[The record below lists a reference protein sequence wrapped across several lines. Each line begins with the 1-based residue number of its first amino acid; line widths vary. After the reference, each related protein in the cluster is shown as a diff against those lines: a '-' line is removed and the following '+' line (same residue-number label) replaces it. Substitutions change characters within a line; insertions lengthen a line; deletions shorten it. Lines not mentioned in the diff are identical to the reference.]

1 MSARVQLSKS
11 LARDGG
17 LPKPRES
24 LTISVLG
31 GLSVAFAGREI
42 RVKSRKS
49 RAVLGYLALTDRHQE
64 TRERLVGLL
73 WSESDE
79 YKARASLRQVLHELR
94 ETFLEA
100 GYDGLQI
107 EKMLVELGREG
118 LRVDLLD
125 ALREAEAQHAH
136 PILMTATGLME
147 TLLAGLDDIDP
158 SFRVWLLAKRQTFHD
173 RILRALEA
181 GLRNAELAVAN
192 RRALAE
198 AILSLDPTHEEA
210 CRYAMQA
217 RAEEGDMSGALRAYK
232 TLWNI
237 LDEEYGME
245 PSAKTQ
251 QLIAEIKNGQFE
263 SEAPSIAGDPAP
275 RDGMQAPAAHEAPK
289 QASAQ
294 SRAAAKIAI
303 LVDPFSMNGVSAD
316 RVHLVTGFRHHFI
329 ACLTKFREWYVGD
342 GTAEQ
347 PLASGERA
355 AASRYSIAATAYQT
369 GDTISMVLT
378 LRETNTGVYIWS
390 DTFELSLE
398 NWFQAQQ
405 RIVQRTALSVNV
417 YLSTE
422 RLTRVATAPGVSLD
436 IYDRWLR
443 AQASFGS
450 LNAEHWRQSI
460 ALLTEAI
467 AVAPN
472 FSPSYSALVQMNNTE
487 HFVFPGLFRDLTK
500 AKSTLELARTAVQ
513 LDPVDSR
520 AQLCLGWSQAMLMQY
535 SEASAHIDLACELNG
550 NDPWTLLSAASCQ
563 GFCGNFERGSELVA
577 EALKVSWAPPPLHW
591 PYRAVLQFMRGNYLD
606 AIEGIDRANNVAKTL
621 PGWKA
626 AALFHLGRTEEARLE
641 ARKFLDGIRA
651 IWFGKAPT
659 DRQIALWFLHAHPI
673 ARREDW
679 ERLRDGIGGAG
690 VPVVDLRHHAW

>member
-1 MSARVQLSKS
+1 
-11 LARDGG
+11 
-17 LPKPRES
+17 
-24 LTISVLG
+24 
-31 GLSVAFAGREI
+31 
-42 RVKSRKS
+42 
-49 RAVLGYLALTDRHQE
+49 
-64 TRERLVGLL
+64 
-73 WSESDE
+73 
-79 YKARASLRQVLHELR
+79 
-94 ETFLEA
+94 
-100 GYDGLQI
+100 
-107 EKMLVELGREG
+107 MLVELERER
-118 LRVDLLD
+118 LHVDLWE

-136 PILMTATGLME
+136 PALMSAPGLME
-147 TLLAGLDDIDP
+147 TLLEGLDDIDP

-173 RILRALEA
+173 RILRALEG
-181 GLRNAELAVAN
+181 GLRSVELAAAN
-192 RRALAE
+192 RRELAE
-198 AILSLDPTHEEA
+198 AMLSLDPTHEEA
-210 CRYAMQA
+210 CRYAMQT
-217 RAEEGDMSGALRAYK
+217 RAEEGDLSGALRAYR

-251 QLIAEIKNGQFE
+251 QLIADIKNGHFE
-263 SEAPSIAGDPAP
+263 GEVVSIAGELGLRDGAPAP
-275 RDGMQAPAAHEAPK
+275 PSDEVLRQSPA
-289 QASAQ
+289 S
-294 SRAAAKIAI
+294 SRTIAKIAI

-316 RVHLVTGFRHHFI
+316 RVHLVTGFRHHLI

-342 GTAEQ
+342 GTAQQ
-347 PLASGERA
+347 PLESRERA
-355 AASRYSIAATAYQT
+355 AASRYSVAATAYQA

-390 DTFELSLE
+390 DTFELKLE
-398 NWFQAQQ
+398 NWFQVQQ

-422 RLTRVATAPGVSLD
+422 RLTRVATAPDVSLD

-450 LNAEHWRQSI
+450 FSAENWRESI
-460 ALLTEAI
+460 ALLTEGI
-467 AVAPN
+467 NVAPN
-472 FSPSYSALVQMNNTE
+472 FSPCYSALVQLNNTE
-487 HFVFPGLFRDLTK
+487 HLVFPGLFRDLTK
-500 AKSTLELARTAVQ
+500 ARSTLELARTAVQ

-535 SEASAHIDLACELNG
+535 SDASGHIDLACELNG

-563 GFCGNFERGSELVA
+563 GFCGNFERGTELVA
-577 EALKVSWAPPPLHW
+577 EALKVSWTPPPLHW
-591 PYRAVLQFMRGNYLD
+591 PYRAVLQFMRGNYQE
-606 AIEGIDRANNVAKTL
+606 AIEGIDRASNVAKTL

-651 IWFGKAPT
+651 TWFGKSPN
-659 DRQIALWFLHAHPI
+659 DREIALWLLHAHPI

>member
-1 MSARVQLSKS
+1 M
-11 LARDGG
+11 
-17 LPKPRES
+17 
-24 LTISVLG
+24 G
-31 GLSVAFAGREI
+31 GLSVAFAGRDI
-42 RVKSRKS
+42 RIKSRKS

-100 GYDGLQI
+100 GYEGLQI
-107 EKMLVELGREG
+107 EKMLVELERDR
-118 LRVDLLD
+118 LQVDLWD

-136 PILMTATGLME
+136 PALMSAPGLME
-147 TLLAGLDDIDP
+147 TLLEGLDDIDP

-173 RILRALEA
+173 RILRALEG
-181 GLRNAELAVAN
+181 GLRSVELAAAN
-192 RRALAE
+192 RRELAQ

-210 CRYAMQA
+210 CRYAMQT
-217 RAEEGDMSGALRAYK
+217 RAEEGDLSGALRAYR

-251 QLIAEIKNGQFE
+251 QLIADIKNGQFE
-263 SEAPSIAGDPAP
+263 GEVVSIAGELGLRDSAPAP
-275 RDGMQAPAAHEAPK
+275 PSDETLRQSPAL
-289 QASAQ
+289 
-294 SRAAAKIAI
+294 SRTAAKIAI

-316 RVHLVTGFRHHFI
+316 RVHLVTGFRHHLI

-342 GTAEQ
+342 GTAQQ
-347 PLASGERA
+347 PPESGERA
-355 AASRYSIAATAYQT
+355 AASRYSVAATAYQA

-390 DTFELSLE
+390 DTFELKLE
-398 NWFQAQQ
+398 NWFQVQQ

-422 RLTRVATAPGVSLD
+422 RLTRVATAPDVSLD

-450 LNAEHWRQSI
+450 FSAENWRESI

-467 AVAPN
+467 NVAPN
-472 FSPSYSALVQMNNTE
+472 FSPSYSALVQLNNTE
-487 HFVFPGLFRDLTK
+487 HLVFPGLFRNLTK
-500 AKSTLELARTAVQ
+500 ARSTLELARTAVQ

-535 SEASAHIDLACELNG
+535 SDASAHIDLACELNG

-563 GFCGNFERGSELVA
+563 GFCGNFERGTELVA
-577 EALKVSWAPPPLHW
+577 EALKVSWTPPPLHW
-591 PYRAVLQFMRGNYLD
+591 PYRAVLQFMRGNYQE
-606 AIEGIDRANNVAKTL
+606 AIEGIDRASNVAKTL

-651 IWFGKAPT
+651 MWFGKPPS
-659 DRQIALWFLHAHPI
+659 DREIALWLLHAHPI

>member
-1 MSARVQLSKS
+1 
-11 LARDGG
+11 
-17 LPKPRES
+17 
-24 LTISVLG
+24 LG
-31 GLSVAFAGREI
+31 GLSVAFAGRDI
-42 RVKSRKS
+42 RIKSRKS

-79 YKARASLRQVLHELR
+79 YRARASLRQVLHELR

-100 GYDGLQI
+100 GYEGLQI
-107 EKMLVELGREG
+107 EKMLVELERDR
-118 LRVDLLD
+118 LHVDLWE

-136 PILMTATGLME
+136 PVLMSAPGLME
-147 TLLAGLDDIDP
+147 TLLEGLDDIDP

-173 RILRALEA
+173 RILRALEG
-181 GLRNAELAVAN
+181 GLRNLELAAAN
-192 RRALAE
+192 RRELAG

-210 CRYAMQA
+210 CRYAMQT
-217 RAEEGDMSGALRAYK
+217 RAEEGDLSGALRAYR

-251 QLIAEIKNGQFE
+251 QLIADIKNGHFE
-263 SEAPSIAGDPAP
+263 GEVVSIAGELGLREGAPAP
-275 RDGMQAPAAHEAPK
+275 PSDEAPR
-289 QASAQ
+289 QSPAS
-294 SRAAAKIAI
+294 SRTAAKIAI

-316 RVHLVTGFRHHFI
+316 RVHLVTGFRHHLI

-342 GTAEQ
+342 GTAQQ
-347 PLASGERA
+347 PLESGERA
-355 AASRYSIAATAYQT
+355 AASRYSVAATAYQA

-390 DTFELSLE
+390 DTFELKLE
-398 NWFQAQQ
+398 NWFQVQQ

-422 RLTRVATAPGVSLD
+422 RLTRVATAPDVSLD

-450 LNAEHWRQSI
+450 FSAENWRESI
-460 ALLTEAI
+460 ALLTEGI
-467 AVAPN
+467 NVAPN
-472 FSPSYSALVQMNNTE
+472 FSPCYSALVQLNNTE
-487 HFVFPGLFRDLTK
+487 HLVFPGLFRDLTK
-500 AKSTLELARTAVQ
+500 ARSTLELARMAVQ

-535 SEASAHIDLACELNG
+535 SDASAHIDLACELNG

-563 GFCGNFERGSELVA
+563 GFCGNFERGTELVA
-577 EALKVSWAPPPLHW
+577 EALKVSWTPPPLHW
-591 PYRAVLQFMRGNYLD
+591 PYRAVLQFMRGNYQE
-606 AIEGIDRANNVAKTL
+606 AIEGIDRAGNVAKTL

-651 IWFGKAPT
+651 IWFGKPPS
-659 DRQIALWFLHAHPI
+659 DREIALWLLHAHPI

-679 ERLRDGIGGAG
+679 ERLRDGLGGAG
-690 VPVVDLRHHAW
+690 VPIVDLRHHAW

>member
-1 MSARVQLSKS
+1 
-11 LARDGG
+11 
-17 LPKPRES
+17 
-24 LTISVLG
+24 LG
-31 GLSVAFAGREI
+31 GLSVAFAGRDI
-42 RVKSRKS
+42 RIKSRKS

-79 YKARASLRQVLHELR
+79 YRARASLRQVLHELR

-100 GYDGLQI
+100 GYEGLQI
-107 EKMLVELGREG
+107 EKMLVELERDR
-118 LRVDLLD
+118 LHVDLWE

-136 PILMTATGLME
+136 PVLMSAPALME
-147 TLLAGLDDIDP
+147 TLLEGLDDIDP

-173 RILRALEA
+173 RILRALEG
-181 GLRNAELAVAN
+181 GLRNLELAAAN
-192 RRALAE
+192 RRDLAG

-210 CRYAMQA
+210 CRYAMQT
-217 RAEEGDMSGALRAYK
+217 RAEEGDLSGALRAYR

-251 QLIAEIKNGQFE
+251 QLIADIKNGHFE
-263 SEAPSIAGDPAP
+263 GEVVSIAGELGLRDGAPASPSDEAP
-275 RDGMQAPAAHEAPK
+275 RQSPA
-289 QASAQ
+289 S
-294 SRAAAKIAI
+294 SRTAAKIAI

-316 RVHLVTGFRHHFI
+316 RVHLVTGFRHHLI

-342 GTAEQ
+342 GTAQQ
-347 PLASGERA
+347 PLESGERA
-355 AASRYSIAATAYQT
+355 AASRYSVAATAYQA

-390 DTFELSLE
+390 DTFELKLE
-398 NWFQAQQ
+398 NWFQVQQ

-422 RLTRVATAPGVSLD
+422 RLTRVATAPDVSLD

-450 LNAEHWRQSI
+450 FSAENWRESI
-460 ALLTEAI
+460 ALLTEGI
-467 AVAPN
+467 NVAPN
-472 FSPSYSALVQMNNTE
+472 FSPCYSALVQLNNTE
-487 HFVFPGLFRDLTK
+487 HLVFPGLFRDLTK
-500 AKSTLELARTAVQ
+500 ARSTLELARMAVQ

-535 SEASAHIDLACELNG
+535 SDASAHIDLACELNG

-563 GFCGNFERGSELVA
+563 GFCGNFERGTELVA
-577 EALKVSWAPPPLHW
+577 EALKVSWTPPPLHW
-591 PYRAVLQFMRGNYLD
+591 PYRAVLQFMRGNYQE
-606 AIEGIDRANNVAKTL
+606 AIEGIDRASNVAKTL

-651 IWFGKAPT
+651 IWFGKPPS
-659 DRQIALWFLHAHPI
+659 DREIALWLLHAHPI

-679 ERLRDGIGGAG
+679 ERLRDGLGGAG
-690 VPVVDLRHHAW
+690 VPIVDLRHHAW

>member
-1 MSARVQLSKS
+1 
-11 LARDGG
+11 
-17 LPKPRES
+17 
-24 LTISVLG
+24 LG
-31 GLSVAFAGREI
+31 GLSVAFAGRDI
-42 RVKSRKS
+42 RIKSRKS
-49 RAVLGYLALTDRHQE
+49 RALLGYLALTDRHQE

-107 EKMLVELGREG
+107 EKMLVELERDR
-118 LRVDLLD
+118 LQVDLWD

-136 PILMTATGLME
+136 PALMSAPGLME
-147 TLLAGLDDIDP
+147 TLLEGLDDIDP

-173 RILRALEA
+173 RILRALEG
-181 GLRNAELAVAN
+181 GLRNVELAAAN
-192 RRALAE
+192 RRELAE

-210 CRYAMQA
+210 CRYAMQT
-217 RAEEGDMSGALRAYK
+217 RAEEGDLSGALRVYR

-251 QLIAEIKNGQFE
+251 QLIADIKNGHFE
-263 SEAPSIAGDPAP
+263 GEVVSIAGELGL
-275 RDGMQAPAAHEAPK
+275 RDGAPAS
-289 QASAQ
+289 SADEVPRQ
-294 SRAAAKIAI
+294 SPALSRTAAKIAI

-316 RVHLVTGFRHHFI
+316 RVHLVTGFRHHLI

-342 GTAEQ
+342 GTAQQ
-347 PLASGERA
+347 PLESRERA
-355 AASRYSIAATAYQT
+355 AASRYSVAATAYQA

-390 DTFELSLE
+390 DTFELKLE
-398 NWFQAQQ
+398 NWFQVQQ

-422 RLTRVATAPGVSLD
+422 RLTRVATAPDVSLD

-450 LNAEHWRQSI
+450 FSAENWRESI
-460 ALLTEAI
+460 ALLTKAI
-467 AVAPN
+467 NVAPN
-472 FSPSYSALVQMNNTE
+472 FSPCYSALVQLNNTE
-487 HFVFPGLFRDLTK
+487 HLVFPGLFRDLTK
-500 AKSTLELARTAVQ
+500 ARSTLELARTAVQ

-535 SEASAHIDLACELNG
+535 SDASGHIDLACELNG

-563 GFCGNFERGSELVA
+563 GFCGNFERGTELVA
-577 EALKVSWAPPPLHW
+577 EALKVSWTPPPLHW
-591 PYRAVLQFMRGNYLD
+591 PYRAVLQFMRGNYQD
-606 AIEGIDRANNVAKTL
+606 AIEGIDRASNVAKTL

-651 IWFGKAPT
+651 VWFGKPPN
-659 DRQIALWFLHAHPI
+659 DREIALWLLHAHPI

-679 ERLRDGIGGAG
+679 ERLRDGLGGAG
-690 VPVVDLRHHAW
+690 VSVVDLRHHAW